1 MHGGTVSVQSEVNRG
16 SCFTICLP
24 VELSTEI
31 ALTPSNPLGYPIV
44 TDPTHEE
51 TLAVKPQT
59 SILLVEDN
67 EANIETMTTYLQSR
81 GYRIVGAENGLQA
94 ISMLEACGKDLT
106 RIHYPDIILMDIQM
120 PGMDGFEATER
131 IRQLPECVAIPI
143 IALTALAMPAD
154 CQRCLDA
161 GADRY
166 VAKPVKL
173 SQLVAT
179 IESLLNQHMADSN

>member
-1 MHGGTVSVQSEVNRG
+1 
-16 SCFTICLP
+16 
-24 VELSTEI
+24 
-31 ALTPSNPLGYPIV
+31 
-44 TDPTHEE
+44 
-51 TLAVKPQT
+51 
-59 SILLVEDN
+59 
-67 EANIETMTTYLQSR
+67 MTTYLQSR
-81 GYRIVGAENGLQA
+81 GYQVVVAQHGRQA
-94 ISMLEACGKDLT
+94 IELVQV
-106 RIHYPDIILMDIQM
+106 HHPDIILMDIQM

-131 IRQLPECVAIPI
+131 IRQIPECAAIPI

-179 IESLLNQHMADSN
+179 IEALLNQNITDSN